1 MAQQIPPQ
9 DDRDEI
15 LEAMK
20 KLLRD
25 SQVVRS
31 GHFIAK
37 QRQERKSQVIGVSVV
52 VLNILIGSGLI
63 ETTLGS
69 RPNAIAT
76 TIKLL
81 AFLAAALAGIQSFF
95 NFQKVVECH
104 TKSGGVYGSIN
115 HRLNLLIAEYEERPA
130 NRDALISNFKAI
142 SDEFLKANDD
152 AEMCIPTDDDFDK
165 ARAGIRARS
174 ERLLNATST
183 N

>member
-1 MAQQIPPQ
+1 MAQNILPQ

-37 QRQERKSQVIGVSVV
+37 QRQERKAQIIGVCVI

-63 ETTLGS
+63 ETVLGEHKD
-69 RPNAIAT
+69 AIAT

-95 NFQKVVECH
+95 NFQKVIECH

-115 HRLNLLIAEYEERPA
+115 HRLNLLIAEYQEKPE
-130 NRDALISNFKAI
+130 NRDALITNFKAI
-142 SDEFLKANDD
+142 SDEFLK
-152 AEMCIPTDDDFDK
+152 EMTTLKHAYPQMLISIKPGLAF
-165 ARAGIRARS
+165 RPRM
-174 ERLLNATST
+174 ERFQQA
-183 N
+183 